1 MNVERRGEQF
11 VTRGMEFLQTASQ
24 DLDPDLLKV
33 ENGRITDN
41 LHIEDNQTLLQKI
54 DVARVSS

>member
-1 MNVERRGEQF
+1 
-11 VTRGMEFLQTASQ
+11 MEFLQTASQ

-41 LHIEDNQTLLQKI
+41 LHIEDSQTLLQKI